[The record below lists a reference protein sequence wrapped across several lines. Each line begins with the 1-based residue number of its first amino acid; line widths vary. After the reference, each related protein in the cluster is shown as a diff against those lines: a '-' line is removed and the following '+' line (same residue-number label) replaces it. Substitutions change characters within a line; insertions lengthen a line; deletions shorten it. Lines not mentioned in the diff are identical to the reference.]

1 MARTKQTARKSTGGA
16 APRRQ
21 LAGSSSHPPLYYN
34 YGKRPSQQQIISENP
49 IIPDRVSITREA
61 ISSAAQKTVLST
73 PVYPKVLL
81 PYKFSKL
88 RPIKYR
94 ILTISH
100 LKQAVKY
107 WFLVINH
114 QIVRIS

>member
-1 MARTKQTARKSTGGA
+1 MRVIEIALDNNY
-16 APRRQ
+16 RRHSRMCHGYEYCVW
-21 LAGSSSHPPLYYN
+21 LPHWCHTMES
-34 YGKRPSQQQIISENP
+34 
-49 IIPDRVSITREA
+49 
-61 ISSAAQKTVLST
+61 
-73 PVYPKVLL
+73 VYPKVLL

-88 RPIKYR
+88 RPIKYW

-100 LKQAVKY
+100 QKQAVKY